1 MSNIDNPPEDITPEQ
16 INAGLD
22 KFLTIIEEEIEL
34 HHSHPEWMDL
44 DQRCREESNLIV
56 RSDIILDMLEEVIS
70 IFQLND
76 DNRFVRRFKIAK
88 LYFNNII

>member
-34 HHSHPEWMDL
+34 HHSHPEWMDF
-44 DQRCREESNLIV
+44 DKRCREESNLIV
-56 RSDIILDMLEEVIS
+56 RSDIILDMLEEVMS